1 MLLSALTAHSFFLKS
16 TTIALSF
23 LFSFISS
30 SSFKLNSFPCFHYFI
45 LFSIYCCVGGMT
57 AFYQKKKDA
66 KKNKSDVNWNRHVVP
81 DSVLRKKYTEEQKT
95 ADAYDRFK
103 SAGVKPLEN
112 HDDDDD
118 EVENDEDDEDNRS
131 QESSVVSSESDEELL
146 VNKPKQKPRVSTT
159 NRERERDREG
169 EDEGDSYRE
178 REREG
183 DRAPQHPRKLPPLE
197 ADSGKSYR

>member
-1 MLLSALTAHSFFLKS
+1 MRSLPILFFLKAQPLNYLFFS
-16 TTIALSF
+16 LSF
-23 LFSFISS
+23 LLPLSD
-30 SSFKLNSFPCFHYFI
+30 LI
-45 LFSIYCCVGGMT
+45 LFPVFIISFLIYCCEGGMT